1 MLVFTAH
8 PAPKCR
14 KHRWGPGFLRLAV
27 RLGFYGAS
35 WPQVP
40 KTPAWPMFSA
50 HAVSTVFYGTSSI
63 FGVNPV
69 ARCTKRRP
77 HRCFRHTSAGCAVKT
92 NTNGMSVV
100 ARSSRVSRPAPRM
113 CCKNQYKRYVGLRTS
128 TVQSP
133 KCAVRTNTSGISV
146 VDIR

>member
-1 MLVFTAH
+1 MSFTSKILVFVAHAFDDVNDRYAVLVFTAH

-50 HAVSTVFYGTSSI
+50 HAVSTVFCGTSSI

-77 HRCFRHTSAGCAVKT
+77 HWS
-92 NTNGMSVV
+92 
-100 ARSSRVSRPAPRM
+100 
-113 CCKNQYKRYVGLRTS
+113 YK
-128 TVQSP
+128 
-133 KCAVRTNTSGISV
+133 
-146 VDIR
+146 